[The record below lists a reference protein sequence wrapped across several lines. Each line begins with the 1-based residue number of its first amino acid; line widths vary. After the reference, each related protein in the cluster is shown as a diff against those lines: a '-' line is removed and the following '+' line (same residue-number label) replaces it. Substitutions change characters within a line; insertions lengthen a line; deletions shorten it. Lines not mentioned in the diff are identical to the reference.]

1 MKPKKRLT
9 QKVGFDSTLATL
21 MATGMAGLLVATRDD
36 EPPQEAKA
44 QTNAPASGDATGP
57 DAPPFADPVF
67 PPPPAH
73 APDQRNVFDRQ
84 ETEHLLIADLL
95 PPVTAPSPIDW
106 HVTPNHIAAEPLPDN
121 PHPSPTQ
128 AIAAPDE
135 PPPPQNDDQED
146 GNENNDEMEMQ
157 SGQDA
162 PDAAGEIAMLRG
174 QASPSGMDFEAPT
187 PQEEALW
194 ECLFDTINVPQNE
207 VAPPVEVPLNRTV
220 TEARLLLEVSFDD
233 AVIDAAGFALRVP
246 DFVAL
251 EEELV
256 RIENGNE
263 VWLVANI
270 DLDNY
275 FNLSHL
281 PISII
286 SLADPTLFRILDI
299 HVGPPGD
306 ATFEDTY
313 FTFDELGEEGAD
325 EMESGGGGAH
335 DAGIEPCEEVIE
347 N

>member
-9 QKVGFDSTLATL
+9 QKIGFDSALATL

-36 EPPQEAKA
+36 EPPQE
-44 QTNAPASGDATGP
+44 
-57 DAPPFADPVF
+57 
-67 PPPPAH
+67 
-73 APDQRNVFDRQ
+73 
-84 ETEHLLIADLL
+84 
-95 PPVTAPSPIDW
+95 
-106 HVTPNHIAAEPLPDN
+106 
-121 PHPSPTQ
+121 
-128 AIAAPDE
+128 
-135 PPPPQNDDQED
+135 
-146 GNENNDEMEMQ
+146 
-157 SGQDA
+157 
-162 PDAAGEIAMLRG
+162 
-174 QASPSGMDFEAPT
+174 
-187 PQEEALW
+187 EALW
-194 ECLFDTINVPQNE
+194 ERLFNTINVPQNE

-270 DLDNY
+270 DLDDH
-275 FNLSHL
+275 FNLSYL

-313 FTFDELGEEGAD
+313 FTFDKSGEEGAD
-325 EMESGGGGAH
+325 EMESGSGGAH

-347 N
+347 NYAAAEPVEDFSLPGPDIL